1 MSNLESTNPIYSV
14 DGVAVP
20 CPSGYKW
27 KLEDISD
34 SDAGR
39 TEDTVMDKQRI
50 GQVVGIE
57 LAWAA
62 VTIEEAAIILKAFN
76 PEYVTVKYLDAMEGK
91 FVTSEFYVGNR
102 SAPLYNSTL
111 GRWEK
116 ITFNLVERDGRKA
129 GVSSDKWR

>member
-1 MSNLESTNPIYSV
+1 MTVLESTNPIYSV
-14 DGVAVP
+14 DGVAIP
-20 CPSGYKW
+20 CPSSYKW

-50 GQVVGIE
+50 GQVVGLE

-62 VTIEEAAIILKAFN
+62 VTIEDAAKILTVFN
-76 PEYVTVKYLDAMEGK
+76 PEYVTVKYLDAKEGK
-91 FVTSEFYVGNR
+91 FITSEFYVGNR

-111 GRWEK
+111 NRWQK
-116 ITFNLVERDGRKA
+116 ISFNLIERDGRKA
-129 GVSSDKWR
+129 GVSDDK